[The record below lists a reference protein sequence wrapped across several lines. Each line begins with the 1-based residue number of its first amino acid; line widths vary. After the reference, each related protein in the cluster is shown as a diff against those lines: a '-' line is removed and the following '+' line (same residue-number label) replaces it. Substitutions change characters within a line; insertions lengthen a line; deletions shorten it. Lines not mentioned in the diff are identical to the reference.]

1 MIILIIL
8 FIILFFSIY
17 KHINESYI
25 VLSNAKLPS
34 NIKKY
39 QESKKKFKYGCIPRS
54 IYPGLVKVNN
64 DYSKIIRDEFNEVN
78 GKELFN
84 HIQLNNNIKFL
95 HIIKNNKPK
104 NISKKFPKLMEA
116 LANVKRLKNVTFSLL
131 PANTT
136 RHMHNIHNKDL
147 FRAHIPIILPEN
159 VGECGICV
167 EKECRTW
174 EYDDFLLLDENLMH
188 QVWNNS
194 NTDRIILLID
204 VKKVAISP

>member
-17 KHINESYI
+17 SHINESYI

-84 HIQLNNNIKFL
+84 DIQLNNNIKFL

>member
-17 KHINESYI
+17 SHINESYI

-84 HIQLNNNIKFL
+84 DIQLNNNIKFL

-131 PANTT
+131 PANIT

-147 FRAHIPIILPEN
+147 FRAHIPIMLPEN

>member
-8 FIILFFSIY
+8 LLILFFSIY
-17 KHINESYI
+17 SHINESYI
-25 VLSNAKLPS
+25 VLSNPKLPS

-64 DYSKIIRDEFNEVN
+64 DFSKIIRDEFYEVN
-78 GKELFN
+78 GKKLFN
-84 HIQLNNNIKFL
+84 DIQLNNNIKFL

-104 NISKKFPKLMEA
+104 NVSKKFPKLMKA

-136 RHMHNIHNKDL
+136 RHMHNKHNKDL
-147 FRAHIPIILPEN
+147 FRAHIPIILPEK
-159 VGECGICV
+159 VDECGICV

-174 EYDDFLLLDENLMH
+174 KYNDFLLLDENLMH

-194 NTDRIILLID
+194 NSDRIILLID
-204 VKKVAISP
+204 VKKVAISS

>member
-17 KHINESYI
+17 SHINESYI

-84 HIQLNNNIKFL
+84 DIQLNNNIKFL

-194 NTDRIILLID
+194 STDRIILLID

>member
-8 FIILFFSIY
+8 LLILFFSIY
-17 KHINESYI
+17 SHINESYI
-25 VLSNAKLPS
+25 VLSNPKLPS

-64 DYSKIIRDEFNEVN
+64 DFSKIIRDEFYEVN
-78 GKELFN
+78 GKKLFN
-84 HIQLNNNIKFL
+84 DIQLNNNIKFL

-104 NISKKFPKLMEA
+104 NISKKFPKLMKA

-136 RHMHNIHNKDL
+136 RHMHNKHNKDL
-147 FRAHIPIILPEN
+147 FRAHIPIILPEK
-159 VGECGICV
+159 VDECGICV

-174 EYDDFLLLDENLMH
+174 KYNDFLLLDENLMH

-204 VKKVAISP
+204 VKKVAISS